1 VTVPR
6 GQMTETDIVNW
17 IEGRQFAKNLAFVSS
32 LLAIGFVMEP
42 EQLASLLG
50 LPIQYVRQQLENKSV
65 RKFVGD
71 LRQKNMESQE

>member
-1 VTVPR
+1 
-6 GQMTETDIVNW
+6 MTETDIVNW

>member
-1 VTVPR
+1 MTVPR

-50 LPIQYVRQQLENKSV
+50 LPIQYVRPQLENQSV

-71 LRQKNMESQE
+71 LRQRHLESQS

>member
-1 VTVPR
+1 MTVPR

>member
-6 GQMTETDIVNW
+6 GQMTWTDIVNW

-32 LLAIGFVMEP
+32 LLEIGFVMEP

-50 LPIQYVRQQLENKSV
+50 LPIQYVRPQLENRSV

-71 LRQKNMESQE
+71 LRRRHLESQS